1 MFDKVCED
9 QLKEKTQGPKKIL
22 AFDLGTKKRIY
33 RPMLEISIR
42 KKGRTYKY
50 DSSGYNLCLAETRKI
65 ILAQWFPTGGSRPQS
80 GSRRSCCVVANSS
93 LSILLKA
100 RIVRNAQ
107 INLVCCIGKIVT
119 KVYIFVKF
127 TLLYFLSGLHY
138 TVSIDLNV
146 EIRQR

>member
-1 MFDKVCED
+1 MRLIRLQPLPCRKTED
-9 QLKEKTQGPKKIL
+9 YSSPVVPNRWVATPKWVAEEL
-22 AFDLGTKKRIY
+22 
-33 RPMLEISIR
+33 
-42 KKGRTYKY
+42 
-50 DSSGYNLCLAETRKI
+50 LCGE
-65 ILAQWFPTGGSRPQS
+65 
-80 GSRRSCCVVANSS
+80 ANSS

-107 INLVCCIGKIVT
+107 INLVCCISKIVA